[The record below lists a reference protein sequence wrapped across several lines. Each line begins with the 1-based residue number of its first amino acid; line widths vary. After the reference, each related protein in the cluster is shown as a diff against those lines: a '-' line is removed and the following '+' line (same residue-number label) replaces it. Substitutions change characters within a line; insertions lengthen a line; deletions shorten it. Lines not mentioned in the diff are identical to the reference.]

1 MPRPGTLRI
10 IAGSAGG
17 LRLTC
22 PKGADIRPTADRVR
36 ESVFN
41 ILAASVT
48 DARVLDLFAGTGA
61 LAIEALSRGA
71 RECVLVERRRPCA
84 AAIRENLA
92 KTGFADRAQ
101 LIVADAFAFPGDA
114 GAPAPFDII
123 FLDPPYRFS
132 DVCPAGSRVARLIG
146 RLAAPELLAPGGR
159 VIFEHGSKADV
170 PDAFGAAALTDR
182 RRYGSTTVSFFSRR
196 EA

>member
-10 IAGSAGG
+10 ISGTAGG

-41 ILAASVT
+41 ILADAVS

-61 LAIEALSRGA
+61 FAIEALSRGA

-92 KTGFADRAQ
+92 KTGFADRAE

-114 GAPAPFDII
+114 DLAAPFDII

-132 DVCPAGSRVARLIG
+132 DACPPGSRVARLIG
-146 RLAAPELLAPGGR
+146 GLAAPELLAPGGR
-159 VIFEHGSKADV
+159 IIFEHGSKADV

-182 RRYGSTTVSFFSRR
+182 RRYGSTSISFYRQH